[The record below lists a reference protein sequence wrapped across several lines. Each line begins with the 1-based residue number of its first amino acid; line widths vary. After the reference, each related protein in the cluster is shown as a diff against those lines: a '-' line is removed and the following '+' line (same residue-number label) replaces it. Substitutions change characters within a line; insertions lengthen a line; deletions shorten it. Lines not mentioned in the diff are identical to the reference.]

1 MEYCI
6 KVSDSKKY
14 IILKICVDVT
24 AELTVRTA
32 KDADQFAKAHN
43 INLLL
48 NDVRSVRNIDPVK
61 PTFDYSSNYLLP
73 PEKNPFLKV
82 ANLINPHD
90 TSHSYVTA
98 FMQSKGH
105 NIKEFIDETAAVKWL
120 EKDN

>member
-14 IILKICVDVT
+14 IILKMFVDVT
-24 AELTVRTA
+24 TKLSVRTA
-32 KDADQFAKAHN
+32 IDVDQFAKAYN
-43 INLLL
+43 IDLLL
-48 NDVRSVRNIDPVK
+48 CDVRNVRNIDTVK
-61 PTFDYSSNYLLP
+61 PTFEYSSNYLMP
-73 PEKNPFLKV
+73 PGKNLFRKV

-105 NIKEFIDETAAVKWL
+105 DIKEFIDEAAAIKWL
-120 EKDN
+120 EKE